1 MRVFDIPGTVRRG
14 ACYEGCSLR
23 DRDQHPGAQGQ
34 MLLAVTPQSPARSE
48 VPSSSHLFMQSL
60 CVLNSSDGHDP
71 GHSFSRSEWL
81 GPDLGTPTSEQSPGT
96 IGLLKGEQGSRGG
109 IAARVALDSSAF
121 RWAETVW
128 WAVTEYR
135 LSVLFSLKLCPELL
149 KLIYLQGIFLSS
161 WSVI

>member
-1 MRVFDIPGTVRRG
+1 MRVFYIPGTVRRG

-34 MLLAVTPQSPARSE
+34 VLLAVTPQSPARSE

-60 CVLNSSDGHDP
+60 NSSDGHVP

-81 GPDLGTPTSEQSPGT
+81 GPDLGTPTSDQSPGT
-96 IGLLKGEQGSRGG
+96 IGLLKGEQGRGG
-109 IAARVALDSSAF
+109 GVAARLALDPSAF
-121 RWAETVW
+121 RCAATVQ

-135 LSVLFSLKLCPELL
+135 HSVLFSLKLYPELL

-161 WSVI
+161 WWVI